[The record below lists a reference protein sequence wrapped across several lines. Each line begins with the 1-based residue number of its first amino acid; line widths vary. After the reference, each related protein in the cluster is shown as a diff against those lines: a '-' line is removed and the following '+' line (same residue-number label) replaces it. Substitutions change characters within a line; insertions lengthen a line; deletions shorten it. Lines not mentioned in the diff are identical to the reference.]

1 MMMNSTMKTAAVTAY
16 FLHSGV
22 KYNKAEIVHAIE
34 YQARLLLTEG
44 QLSKTKGFI
53 QHSDMTV
60 FQHCAHVAYI
70 SCLLCVKLG
79 IRVSWNELIRA
90 ALLHDYF
97 LYDWHNGP
105 AVNFKHAFGHP
116 TFAARNAAKDY
127 QLTRKEVQIIKRH
140 MWPLTFVPPTCR
152 EGWIVVLADKIC
164 TILEVGRKERV
175 RL

>member
-1 MMMNSTMKTAAVTAY
+1 MMRSTTGSAAKAAD
-16 FLHSGV
+16 LLRSGV
-22 KYNKAEIVHAIE
+22 KYNKAEIVHAIQ
-34 YQARLLLTEG
+34 YQAKLLLAEG
-44 QLSKTKGFI
+44 RLSETKQFI
-53 QHSDMTV
+53 QHSDMSV

-97 LYDWHNGP
+97 LYDWHDGP
-105 AVNFKHAFGHP
+105 PFNFKHAFGHP
-116 TFAARNAAKDY
+116 GFAARNAARDY
-127 QLTRKEVQIIKRH
+127 HLTRKEIQIIKCH

-164 TILEVGRKERV
+164 TLLEVGRKECV